1 VAPVK
6 TEESGPTYPIESVD
20 RALTLILA
28 FEETD
33 SISVTETSKLL
44 DVSRSTAYRLLSV
57 LEHRGFARQ
66 DPRTK
71 MYHTGS
77 ALLRVALAANHRSD
91 IRAALHPL
99 LEQVVAE
106 VDETA
111 HLVLLERNEAF
122 FLDCVEGSKM
132 IRATPRVGTI
142 LPAHVVAGG
151 KALLA
156 ELPEPALERILSG
169 ELAGLTPRSIT
180 SAASL
185 RREIAQIRDRGWA
198 INDGESETGL
208 RAVAAHVPAAPD
220 RGGLDTAISVSGP
233 AVRLDDARLQ
243 EIAEFL
249 VGRIAQFVDAGF

>member
-1 VAPVK
+1 M
-6 TEESGPTYPIESVD
+6 YPIESVD

-57 LEHRGFARQ
+57 LEHRGFVRQ
-66 DPRTK
+66 DRRTR

-111 HLVLLERNEAF
+111 HLVMLERNEAF

-156 ELPEPALERILSG
+156 QLPASELEQILSG
-169 ELAGLTPRSIT
+169 ELQGLTPRSIT
-180 SAASL
+180 SPESL
-185 RREIAQIRDRGWA
+185 RREIEGIREAGWA

-208 RAVAAHVPAAPD
+208 RAVAAHVPVSPQ

-233 AVRLDDARLQ
+233 SVRLDDSRLD
-243 EIAEFL
+243 EIAEYL
-249 VGRIAQFVDAGF
+249 MERIAQFIDGGF

>member
-1 VAPVK
+1 MAPV
-6 TEESGPTYPIESVD
+6 TAEVSGPTYPIESVD

-57 LEHRGFARQ
+57 LEYRGFVRQ

-142 LPAHVVAGG
+142 LPAHLVAGG

-156 ELPEPALERILSG
+156 TLPDSELEQMLAG
-169 ELAGLTPRSIT
+169 ELQALTPRSIT
-180 SAASL
+180 SPERL
-185 RREIAQIRDRGWA
+185 RREIAGIREAGWA

-208 RAVAAHVPAAPD
+208 RAVAAHVPASAE

-233 AVRLDDARLQ
+233 AVRLDDARLH

-249 VGRIAQFVDAGF
+249 VGRIAQFIDGGF